1 MSTFSTNLYI
11 ELIGTGEQTGTWGGT
26 TNNSLVYAIE
36 EPIVGRAAVAFTDA
50 NVTLTP
56 VSLNTNQTFR
66 NLYLNCTG
74 TNTTTRSL
82 IVPTI
87 NKNYYIENNTN
98 QSLLVKTAA
107 GTGITVLSGYT
118 CAVYIDGTNVVQAA
132 TYQPVMTVGTL
143 SLTNSLTTA
152 YGGTGLASYT
162 AGDTLYYSSG
172 TTLSKL
178 AIGATG
184 TVLTVAGGLPTWAVV
199 PANVASFSAGTTG
212 LTPNTATTGAIVLEG
227 TLAIANGGTGSTSTT
242 YCALATNVSGTL
254 PIANGGTGS
263 TSTTYC
269 ALATNVSGTLPV
281 ANGGTGVTSS
291 TGSGANVLGTSP
303 TLITPALGTPT
314 ALVATNAT
322 GTANS
327 LNAGVGVNQ
336 TWQSFTGSRSGS
348 TTYYNTTGKP
358 IIFSVNANS
367 GGTQQS
373 YVIITVDGLDIV
385 RNGDLNGNGGANF
398 GAGYALVPNGSSY
411 SALANFG
418 VYSWFELR

>member
-82 IVPTI
+82 IVPNI

-143 SLTNSLTTA
+143 ALTNSLTTA
-152 YGGTGLASYT
+152 YGGTGLSSYT

-178 AIGATG
+178 GIGATG
-184 TVLTVAGGLPTWAVV
+184 TVLTVAGGVPTWSAS
-199 PANVASFSAGTTG
+199 ASSFSAGTTG
-212 LTPNTATTGAIVLEG
+212 FTPSTATTGAITLAG
-227 TLAIANGGTGSTSTT
+227 TLN
-242 YCALATNVSGTL
+242 
-254 PIANGGTGS
+254 IANGGTGS

-291 TGSGANVLGTSP
+291 TGSGAVVLGTAP
-303 TLITPALGTPT
+303 TLTNPTVTSYIESVVAIGTVTSTSTISLTSGTVQTATLTSATPCTFTMPT
-314 ALVATNAT
+314 ATAGKSFVMLLKQPAA
-322 GTANS
+322 GTATTATFTGVKYG
-327 LNAGVGVNQ
+327 NAGAPVITATVGKMDIL
-336 TWQSFTGSRSGS
+336 SFIADGTNWYGS
-348 TTYYNTTGKP
+348 T
-358 IIFSVNANS
+358 S
-367 GGTQQS
+367 Q
-373 YVIITVDGLDIV
+373 
-385 RNGDLNGNGGANF
+385 
-398 GAGYALVPNGSSY
+398 GYTP
-411 SALANFG
+411 
-418 VYSWFELR
+418 

>member
-11 ELIGTGEQTGTWGGT
+11 ELIGTGQQTGTWGGT
-26 TNNSLVYAIE
+26 TNNTLVYAIE
-36 EPIVGRAAVAFTDA
+36 EPIVGRDSVAFTDA

-56 VSLNTNQTFR
+56 VALNTNQTFR

-107 GTGITVLSGYT
+107 GTGVTVLSGYI
-118 CAVYIDGTNVVQAA
+118 CAVYINGTDVIQAA
-132 TYQPVMTVGTL
+132 NYQPVMTVGTL

-172 TTLSKL
+172 TVLSKL
-178 AIGATG
+178 GIGATG
-184 TVLTVAGGLPTWAVV
+184 TVLTVAGGVPTWSAS
-199 PANVASFSAGTTG
+199 ASSFSAGTTG
-212 LTPNTATTGAIVLEG
+212 FTPSTATTGAITLAG
-227 TLAIANGGTGSTSTT
+227 TLN
-242 YCALATNVSGTL
+242 
-254 PIANGGTGS
+254 IANGGTGS

-291 TGSGANVLGTSP
+291 TGTVAVVLSNSP
-303 TLITPALGTPT
+303 TLTNPTVTSYIESVVAVGTVGSTSTISLTSGTVQTATLTSATPCTFTMPT
-314 ALVATNAT
+314 ATAGKSFVMLLKQPASGSATTAT
-322 GTANS
+322 FTSVKWG
-327 LNAGVGVNQ
+327 NAGAPTITATVGKMDIL
-336 TWQSFTGSRSGS
+336 SFIADGTNWYGS
-348 TTYYNTTGKP
+348 
-358 IIFSVNANS
+358 IA
-367 GGTQQS
+367 Q
-373 YVIITVDGLDIV
+373 
-385 RNGDLNGNGGANF
+385 
-398 GAGYALVPNGSSY
+398 GYTP
-411 SALANFG
+411 
-418 VYSWFELR
+418 

>member
-11 ELIGTGEQTGTWGGT
+11 ELIGTGQQTGTWGGT
-26 TNNSLVYAIE
+26 TNNTLVYAIE
-36 EPIVGRAAVAFTDA
+36 EPIVGRDSVAFTDA

-107 GTGITVLSGYT
+107 GTGVTVLSGYI
-118 CAVYIDGTNVVQAA
+118 CAVYINGTDVIQAA
-132 TYQPVMTVGTL
+132 NYQPVMTVGTL

-172 TTLSKL
+172 TVLSKL
-178 AIGATG
+178 GIGATG
-184 TVLTVAGGLPTWAVV
+184 TVLTVAGGVPTWSAS
-199 PANVASFSAGTTG
+199 ASSFSAGTTG
-212 LTPNTATTGAIVLEG
+212 FTPSTATTGAITLAG
-227 TLAIANGGTGSTSTT
+227 TLN
-242 YCALATNVSGTL
+242 
-254 PIANGGTGS
+254 IANGGTGS

-291 TGSGANVLGTSP
+291 TGTVAVVLSNSP
-303 TLITPALGTPT
+303 TLTNPTVTSYIESVVAVGTVGSTSTISLTSGTVQTATLTSATPCTFTMPT
-314 ALVATNAT
+314 ATAGKSFVMLLKQPASGSATTAT
-322 GTANS
+322 FTSVKWG
-327 LNAGVGVNQ
+327 NAGAPTITATVGKMDIL
-336 TWQSFTGSRSGS
+336 SFIADGTNWYGS
-348 TTYYNTTGKP
+348 
-358 IIFSVNANS
+358 IA
-367 GGTQQS
+367 Q
-373 YVIITVDGLDIV
+373 
-385 RNGDLNGNGGANF
+385 
-398 GAGYALVPNGSSY
+398 GYTP
-411 SALANFG
+411 
-418 VYSWFELR
+418 

>member
-26 TNNSLVYAIE
+26 TNNTLVYALE

-143 SLTNSLTTA
+143 ALTNSLTTA

-178 AIGATG
+178 GIGATG
-184 TVLTVAGGLPTWAVV
+184 TVLTVAGGVPTWSAS
-199 PANVASFSAGTTG
+199 ASSFSAGTTG
-212 LTPNTATTGAIVLEG
+212 FTPSTATTGAITLAG
-227 TLAIANGGTGSTSTT
+227 TLN
-242 YCALATNVSGTL
+242 
-254 PIANGGTGS
+254 IANGGTGS

-291 TGSGANVLGTSP
+291 TGSGAVVLGTSP
-303 TLITPALGTPT
+303 AITTATLTNPTVTSYIESVVAIGTVTSASTISLTSGTVQTATLTSATPCTFTMPTATAGKSFVMLLKQAATPT
-314 ALVATNAT
+314 TATFT
-322 GTANS
+322 GVKWG
-327 LNAGVGVNQ
+327 NAGAPTITATAGKMDIL
-336 TWQSFTGSRSGS
+336 SFITDGTNWYGS
-348 TTYYNTTGKP
+348 T
-358 IIFSVNANS
+358 S
-367 GGTQQS
+367 Q
-373 YVIITVDGLDIV
+373 
-385 RNGDLNGNGGANF
+385 
-398 GAGYALVPNGSSY
+398 GYTP
-411 SALANFG
+411 
-418 VYSWFELR
+418 

>member
-26 TNNSLVYAIE
+26 TNNTLVYALE
-36 EPIVGRAAVAFTDA
+36 EPIVGRAAVAFADA

-56 VSLNTNQTFR
+56 VSLNTNQVFR

-107 GTGITVLSGYT
+107 GTGVTVLSGYI
-118 CAVYIDGTNVVQAA
+118 CAVYINGTDVIQAA
-132 TYQPVMTVGTL
+132 NYQPVMTVGTL
-143 SLTNSLTTA
+143 ALTNSLTTA
-152 YGGTGLASYT
+152 SGGTGLASYT
-162 AGDTLYYSSG
+162 AGDTLYYSTG

-184 TVLTVAGGLPTWAVV
+184 TVLTVAGGVPTWSAS
-199 PANVASFSAGTTG
+199 ASSFSAGTTG
-212 LTPNTATTGAIVLEG
+212 FTPSSATTGAITLAG
-227 TLAIANGGTGSTSTT
+227 TLN
-242 YCALATNVSGTL
+242 
-254 PIANGGTGS
+254 IANGGTGS

-291 TGSGANVLGTSP
+291 TGTGAVVLGTAP
-303 TLITPALGTPT
+303 TLTNPTVTSYIESVVAIGTVTSASTISLTSGTVQTATLTSATPCTFTMPT
-314 ALVATNAT
+314 ATAGKSFVMLLKQPAA
-322 GTANS
+322 GTATTATFTGVKYG
-327 LNAGVGVNQ
+327 NAGAPVITATVGKMDIL
-336 TWQSFTGSRSGS
+336 SFIADGTNWYGS
-348 TTYYNTTGKP
+348 
-358 IIFSVNANS
+358 AA
-367 GGTQQS
+367 Q
-373 YVIITVDGLDIV
+373 
-385 RNGDLNGNGGANF
+385 
-398 GAGYALVPNGSSY
+398 GYTP
-411 SALANFG
+411 
-418 VYSWFELR
+418 

>member
-26 TNNSLVYAIE
+26 TNNTLVYALE

-143 SLTNSLTTA
+143 ALTNSLTTA

-178 AIGATG
+178 GIGATG
-184 TVLTVAGGLPTWAVV
+184 TVLTVAGGVPTWSAS
-199 PANVASFSAGTTG
+199 ASSFSAGTTG
-212 LTPNTATTGAIVLEG
+212 FTPSTATTGAITLAG
-227 TLAIANGGTGSTSTT
+227 TLN
-242 YCALATNVSGTL
+242 
-254 PIANGGTGS
+254 IANGGTGS

-291 TGSGANVLGTSP
+291 TGSGAVVLGTTP
-303 TLITPALGTPT
+303 TLTNPTVTSYIESVVAIGTVTSASTISLTSGTVQTATLTSATPCTFTMPTATAGKSFVMLLKQAATPT
-314 ALVATNAT
+314 TATFS
-322 GTANS
+322 GVKWG
-327 LNAGVGVNQ
+327 NAGAPTITATAGKMDIL
-336 TWQSFTGSRSGS
+336 SFIADGTNWYGS
-348 TTYYNTTGKP
+348 T
-358 IIFSVNANS
+358 S
-367 GGTQQS
+367 Q
-373 YVIITVDGLDIV
+373 
-385 RNGDLNGNGGANF
+385 
-398 GAGYALVPNGSSY
+398 GYTP
-411 SALANFG
+411 
-418 VYSWFELR
+418 

>member
-26 TNNSLVYAIE
+26 TNNTLVYALE
-36 EPIVGRAAVAFTDA
+36 EPIVGRAAVAFADA

-56 VSLNTNQTFR
+56 VSLNTNQVFR

-107 GTGITVLSGYT
+107 GTGVTVLSGYI
-118 CAVYIDGTNVVQAA
+118 CAVYINGTDVIQAA
-132 TYQPVMTVGTL
+132 NYQPVMTVGTL
-143 SLTNSLTTA
+143 ALTNSLTTA
-152 YGGTGLASYT
+152 SGGTGLASYT
-162 AGDTLYYSSG
+162 AGDTLYYSTG

-184 TVLTVAGGLPTWAVV
+184 TVLTVAGGVPTWSAS
-199 PANVASFSAGTTG
+199 ASSFSAGTTG
-212 LTPNTATTGAIVLEG
+212 FTPSTATTGAITLAG
-227 TLAIANGGTGSTSTT
+227 TLN
-242 YCALATNVSGTL
+242 
-254 PIANGGTGS
+254 IANGGTGS

-291 TGSGANVLGTSP
+291 TGTGAVVLGTNPSLTNP
-303 TLITPALGTPT
+303 TVTSYIESVVAIGTVTSASTISLTSGTVQTATLTSATPCTFTMPT
-314 ALVATNAT
+314 ATAGKSFVMLLKQPAA
-322 GTANS
+322 GTATTATFTGVKYG
-327 LNAGVGVNQ
+327 NAGAPVITATVGKMDIL
-336 TWQSFTGSRSGS
+336 SFIADGTNWYGS
-348 TTYYNTTGKP
+348 T
-358 IIFSVNANS
+358 A
-367 GGTQQS
+367 Q
-373 YVIITVDGLDIV
+373 
-385 RNGDLNGNGGANF
+385 
-398 GAGYALVPNGSSY
+398 GYTP
-411 SALANFG
+411 
-418 VYSWFELR
+418 

>member
-26 TNNSLVYAIE
+26 TNNTLVYALE
-36 EPIVGRAAVAFTDA
+36 EPIVGRATVAFTDA

-56 VSLNTNQTFR
+56 IELNTNQIFR

-107 GTGITVLSGYT
+107 GTGITVLSGYI
-118 CAVYIDGTNVVQAA
+118 CAVYINGTNVIQAA
-132 TYQPVMTVGTL
+132 NYQPVMTVGTL
-143 SLTNSLTTA
+143 ALTNSLTTA
-152 YGGTGLASYT
+152 SGGTGLASYT
-162 AGDTLYYSSG
+162 AGDTLYYSTG

-184 TVLTVAGGLPTWAVV
+184 TVLTVAGGVPTWSAS
-199 PANVASFSAGTTG
+199 ASSFSAGTTG
-212 LTPNTATTGAIVLEG
+212 FTPSTATTGAITLAG
-227 TLAIANGGTGSTSTT
+227 TLN
-242 YCALATNVSGTL
+242 
-254 PIANGGTGS
+254 IANGGTGS

-291 TGSGANVLGTSP
+291 TGTGAVVLGTAP
-303 TLITPALGTPT
+303 TLTNPTVTSYIESVVAIGTVTSASTISLTSGTVQTATLTSATPCTFTMPT
-314 ALVATNAT
+314 ATAGKSFVMLLKQPAA
-322 GTANS
+322 GTATTATFTGVKYG
-327 LNAGVGVNQ
+327 NAGAPTITATVGKMDIL
-336 TWQSFTGSRSGS
+336 SFIADGTNWYGS
-348 TTYYNTTGKP
+348 
-358 IIFSVNANS
+358 AA
-367 GGTQQS
+367 Q
-373 YVIITVDGLDIV
+373 
-385 RNGDLNGNGGANF
+385 
-398 GAGYALVPNGSSY
+398 GYTP
-411 SALANFG
+411 
-418 VYSWFELR
+418 

>member
-36 EPIVGRAAVAFTDA
+36 EPIVGRATVAFTDS

-74 TNTTTRSL
+74 TNTTTRNL
-82 IVPTI
+82 IVPNI

-107 GTGITVLSGYT
+107 GAGITVLSGYT
-118 CAVYIDGTNVVQAA
+118 SAVYINGVDVVQAA
-132 TYQPVMTVGTL
+132 TYEPVMTVGTL
-143 SLTNSLTTA
+143 ALGNNLTTA
-152 YGGTGLASYT
+152 YGGTGLSSYT
-162 AGDTLYYSSG
+162 AGDTLYYASG

-184 TVLTVAGGLPTWAVV
+184 TVLTVAGGVPTWSAS
-199 PANVASFSAGTTG
+199 ASSFSAGTTG
-212 LTPNTATTGAIVLEG
+212 FTPSTATTGAITLAG
-227 TLAIANGGTGSTSTT
+227 TLN
-242 YCALATNVSGTL
+242 
-254 PIANGGTGS
+254 IANGGTGS

-291 TGSGANVLGTSP
+291 TGSGAVVLGTAP
-303 TLITPALGTPT
+303 TLTNPTVTSYIESVVAIGTVTSSSTISLTSGTVQTATLTSSTPCTFTMPTATAGKSFVMLLKQAATPT
-314 ALVATNAT
+314 TATFT
-322 GTANS
+322 GVKWG
-327 LNAGVGVNQ
+327 NAGAPTITATAGKMDIL
-336 TWQSFTGSRSGS
+336 SFIADGTNWYGS
-348 TTYYNTTGKP
+348 T
-358 IIFSVNANS
+358 A
-367 GGTQQS
+367 
-373 YVIITVDGLDIV
+373 
-385 RNGDLNGNGGANF
+385 
-398 GAGYALVPNGSSY
+398 AGYTP
-411 SALANFG
+411 
-418 VYSWFELR
+418 

>member
-26 TNNSLVYAIE
+26 TNNTLVYALE

-118 CAVYIDGTNVVQAA
+118 CAVYINGVDVVQAA
-132 TYQPVMTVGTL
+132 TYEPVMTVGTL
-143 SLTNSLTTA
+143 ALGNNLTTA

-172 TTLSKL
+172 TTLSTL
-178 AIGATG
+178 GIGATG
-184 TVLTVAGGLPTWAVV
+184 TVLTVAGGVPTWSAS
-199 PANVASFSAGTTG
+199 ASSFSAGTTG
-212 LTPNTATTGAIVLEG
+212 FTPSTATTGAITLAG
-227 TLAIANGGTGSTSTT
+227 TLN
-242 YCALATNVSGTL
+242 
-254 PIANGGTGS
+254 IANGGTGS

-291 TGSGANVLGTSP
+291 TGSGAVVLGTTP
-303 TLITPALGTPT
+303 TLTNPTVTSYIESVVAIGTVTSSSTISLTSGTVQTATLTSSTPCTFTMPTATAGKSFVMLLKQAATPT
-314 ALVATNAT
+314 TATFT
-322 GTANS
+322 GVKWG
-327 LNAGVGVNQ
+327 NAGAPTITATAGKMDIL
-336 TWQSFTGSRSGS
+336 SFIADGTNWYGS
-348 TTYYNTTGKP
+348 T
-358 IIFSVNANS
+358 A
-367 GGTQQS
+367 
-373 YVIITVDGLDIV
+373 
-385 RNGDLNGNGGANF
+385 
-398 GAGYALVPNGSSY
+398 AGYTP
-411 SALANFG
+411 
-418 VYSWFELR
+418 

>member
-26 TNNSLVYAIE
+26 TNNTLVYALE

-98 QSLLVKTAA
+98 QSLLVKTAS

-143 SLTNSLTTA
+143 ALTNSLTTA

-178 AIGATG
+178 GIGATG
-184 TVLTVAGGLPTWAVV
+184 TVLTVAGGVPTWSATSTVS
-199 PANVASFSAGTTG
+199 SFSAGTTG
-212 LTPNTATTGAIVLEG
+212 FTPSSSTTGVVTLAG
-227 TLAIANGGTGSTSTT
+227 TLN
-242 YCALATNVSGTL
+242 
-254 PIANGGTGS
+254 IANGGTGS

-291 TGSGANVLGTSP
+291 TGSGAVVLGTTP
-303 TLITPALGTPT
+303 TLTSPAITTATLTNPTVTSYIESVVAIGTVTSTSTISLTSGTVQTATLTSATPCTFTMPT
-314 ALVATNAT
+314 ATAGKSFVMLLKQPAA
-322 GTANS
+322 GTATTATFTGVKYG
-327 LNAGVGVNQ
+327 NAGAPVITATVGKMDIL
-336 TWQSFTGSRSGS
+336 SFIADGTNWYGS
-348 TTYYNTTGKP
+348 
-358 IIFSVNANS
+358 IA
-367 GGTQQS
+367 Q
-373 YVIITVDGLDIV
+373 
-385 RNGDLNGNGGANF
+385 
-398 GAGYALVPNGSSY
+398 GYTP
-411 SALANFG
+411 
-418 VYSWFELR
+418 

>member
-36 EPIVGRAAVAFTDA
+36 EPIVGRAAVAFTDS

-82 IVPTI
+82 IVPNI

-107 GTGITVLSGYT
+107 GAGITVLSGYT
-118 CAVYIDGTNVVQAA
+118 SAVYINGVDVVQAA

-143 SLTNSLTTA
+143 ALGNNLTTD
-152 YGGTGLASYT
+152 YGGTGLSSYT
-162 AGDTLYYSSG
+162 AGDTLYYASG

-178 AIGATG
+178 GIGATG
-184 TVLTVAGGLPTWAVV
+184 TVLTVAGGVPTWAAV

-212 LTPNTATTGAIVLEG
+212 LTPNTATTGAIVLAG
-227 TLAIANGGTGSTSTT
+227 TLA
-242 YCALATNVSGTL
+242 
-254 PIANGGTGS
+254 IANGGTGS

-291 TGSGANVLGTSP
+291 TGTGAVVLGTSP
-303 TLITPALGTPT
+303 TITTAALTNPTVTSYIESVAVAGTVTSSFTISLTTGTVQTATLTSSTPCTFTMPTATAGKSFVMLLKQPAAGSATTATFTGVKWGNAGAPTITPTVGKMDILSFITDGT
-314 ALVATNAT
+314 N
-322 GTANS
+322 
-327 LNAGVGVNQ
+327 
-336 TWQSFTGSRSGS
+336 WYGS
-348 TTYYNTTGKP
+348 T
-358 IIFSVNANS
+358 A
-367 GGTQQS
+367 Q
-373 YVIITVDGLDIV
+373 
-385 RNGDLNGNGGANF
+385 
-398 GAGYALVPNGSSY
+398 GYTP
-411 SALANFG
+411 
-418 VYSWFELR
+418 

>member
-36 EPIVGRAAVAFTDA
+36 EPIVGRDTVAFTDA

-56 VSLNTNQTFR
+56 VSLNTNQIFR

-98 QSLLVKTAA
+98 QSLLVKTAS
-107 GTGITVLSGYT
+107 GTGITVLSGYI
-118 CAVYIDGTNVVQAA
+118 CAVYINGTNVIQAA
-132 TYQPVMTVGTL
+132 NYQPVMTVGTL
-143 SLTNSLTTA
+143 ALTNSLTTA
-152 YGGTGLASYT
+152 SGGTGLASYT
-162 AGDTLYYSSG
+162 AGDTLYYSTG

-184 TVLTVAGGLPTWAVV
+184 TVLTVAGGVPTWSAI
-199 PANVASFSAGTTG
+199 ASSFSAGTTG
-212 LTPNTATTGAIVLEG
+212 FTPSSTTTGAITLAG
-227 TLAIANGGTGSTSTT
+227 TLN
-242 YCALATNVSGTL
+242 
-254 PIANGGTGS
+254 IANGGTGS

-291 TGSGANVLGTSP
+291 TGTGAVVLGTAP
-303 TLITPALGTPT
+303 TLTNPTVTSYIESVVAIGTVTSASTISLTSGTVQTATLTSATPCTFTMPT
-314 ALVATNAT
+314 ATAGKSFVMLLKQPAA
-322 GTANS
+322 GTATTATFTGVKYG
-327 LNAGVGVNQ
+327 NAGAPVITATVGKMDIL
-336 TWQSFTGSRSGS
+336 SFIADGTNWYGS
-348 TTYYNTTGKP
+348 T
-358 IIFSVNANS
+358 S
-367 GGTQQS
+367 Q
-373 YVIITVDGLDIV
+373 
-385 RNGDLNGNGGANF
+385 
-398 GAGYALVPNGSSY
+398 GYTP
-411 SALANFG
+411 
-418 VYSWFELR
+418 

>member
-26 TNNSLVYAIE
+26 TNNTLVYALE
-36 EPIVGRAAVAFTDA
+36 EPIVGRATVAFADA

-107 GTGITVLSGYT
+107 GAGITVLSGYV
-118 CAVYIDGTNVVQAA
+118 CAVYINGTDVIQAA
-132 TYQPVMTVGTL
+132 NYQPVMTVGTL
-143 SLTNSLTTA
+143 ALTNSLTTA
-152 YGGTGLASYT
+152 SGGTGLASYT
-162 AGDTLYYSSG
+162 AGDTLYYSTG

-178 AIGATG
+178 GIGATG
-184 TVLTVAGGLPTWAVV
+184 TVLTVAGGVPTWSAS
-199 PANVASFSAGTTG
+199 ASSFSAGTTG
-212 LTPNTATTGAIVLEG
+212 FTPSSATTGAITLAG
-227 TLAIANGGTGSTSTT
+227 TLN
-242 YCALATNVSGTL
+242 
-254 PIANGGTGS
+254 IANGGTGS

-291 TGSGANVLGTSP
+291 TGTGAVVLGTAP
-303 TLITPALGTPT
+303 TLTNPTVTSYIESVVAVGTVGSTSTISLTTGTVQTATLTSATPCTFTMPTATAGKSFVMLLKQAATPT
-314 ALVATNAT
+314 TATFT
-322 GTANS
+322 SVKWG
-327 LNAGVGVNQ
+327 NAGAPTITATAGKMDIL
-336 TWQSFTGSRSGS
+336 SFIADGTNWYGS
-348 TTYYNTTGKP
+348 T
-358 IIFSVNANS
+358 S
-367 GGTQQS
+367 Q
-373 YVIITVDGLDIV
+373 
-385 RNGDLNGNGGANF
+385 
-398 GAGYALVPNGSSY
+398 GYTP
-411 SALANFG
+411 
-418 VYSWFELR
+418 

>member
-118 CAVYIDGTNVVQAA
+118 CAVYINGTNVVQAA

-143 SLTNSLTTA
+143 ALTNNLTTA

-178 AIGATG
+178 GIGATG
-184 TVLTVAGGLPTWAVV
+184 TVLTVAGGVPTWSAS
-199 PANVASFSAGTTG
+199 ASSFSAGTTG
-212 LTPNTATTGAIVLEG
+212 FTPSTATTGAITLAG
-227 TLAIANGGTGSTSTT
+227 TLN
-242 YCALATNVSGTL
+242 
-254 PIANGGTGS
+254 IANGGTGS

-291 TGSGANVLGTSP
+291 TGSGAVVLGTAP
-303 TLITPALGTPT
+303 TLTSPAITTATLTNPTVTSYIESVVAIGTVTSASTISLTSGTVQTATLTSATPCTFTMPTATAGKSFVMLLKQAATPT
-314 ALVATNAT
+314 TATFS
-322 GTANS
+322 GVKWG
-327 LNAGVGVNQ
+327 NAGAPTITATAGKMDIL
-336 TWQSFTGSRSGS
+336 SFITDGTNWYGS
-348 TTYYNTTGKP
+348 T
-358 IIFSVNANS
+358 S
-367 GGTQQS
+367 Q
-373 YVIITVDGLDIV
+373 
-385 RNGDLNGNGGANF
+385 
-398 GAGYALVPNGSSY
+398 GYTP
-411 SALANFG
+411 
-418 VYSWFELR
+418 

>member
-26 TNNSLVYAIE
+26 TNNTLVYALE

-82 IVPTI
+82 IVPNI

-143 SLTNSLTTA
+143 ALTNSLTTA
-152 YGGTGLASYT
+152 YGGTGLSSYT

-178 AIGATG
+178 GIGATG
-184 TVLTVAGGLPTWAVV
+184 TVLTVAGGVPTWSAS
-199 PANVASFSAGTTG
+199 ASSFSAGTTG
-212 LTPNTATTGAIVLEG
+212 FTPSTATTGAITLAG
-227 TLAIANGGTGSTSTT
+227 TLN
-242 YCALATNVSGTL
+242 
-254 PIANGGTGS
+254 IANGGTGS

-291 TGSGANVLGTSP
+291 TGSGAVVLGTAP
-303 TLITPALGTPT
+303 TLTNPTVTSYIESVVAIGTVTSASTISLTSGTVQTATLTSATPCTFTMPT
-314 ALVATNAT
+314 ATAGKSFVMLLKQPAA
-322 GTANS
+322 GTATTATFTGVKWG
-327 LNAGVGVNQ
+327 NAGAPTITATVGKMDIL
-336 TWQSFTGSRSGS
+336 SFITDGTNWYGS
-348 TTYYNTTGKP
+348 T
-358 IIFSVNANS
+358 S
-367 GGTQQS
+367 Q
-373 YVIITVDGLDIV
+373 
-385 RNGDLNGNGGANF
+385 
-398 GAGYALVPNGSSY
+398 GYTP
-411 SALANFG
+411 
-418 VYSWFELR
+418 

>member
-26 TNNSLVYAIE
+26 TNNTLVYALE

-143 SLTNSLTTA
+143 ALGNNLTTA

-178 AIGATG
+178 GIGATG
-184 TVLTVAGGLPTWAVV
+184 TVLTVAGGVPTWSATSTVS
-199 PANVASFSAGTTG
+199 SFSAGTTG
-212 LTPNTATTGAIVLEG
+212 FTPSSSTTGVV
-227 TLAIANGGTGSTSTT
+227 TL
-242 YCALATNVSGTL
+242 SGTL
-254 PIANGGTGS
+254 NTANGGTGS

-281 ANGGTGVTSS
+281 ANGGTGAVTLAAASIATYTGTETLTNKTLTAPIVSYSINAQTTTAYVTVASDAGAIVTVSNASANTFKLPTNAVTPYAIGSTITLIQIGAGLTTISAVTPATTIVLS
-291 TGSGANVLGTSP
+291 TGATAASP
-303 TLITPALGTPT
+303 TLGQYKS
-314 ALVATNAT
+314 ATCIKT
-322 GTANS
+322 GTDA
-327 LNAGVGVNQ
+327 
-336 TWQSFTGSRSGS
+336 W
-348 TTYYNTTGKP
+348 
-358 IIFSVNANS
+358 
-367 GGTQQS
+367 
-373 YVIITVDGLDIV
+373 YVI
-385 RNGDLNGNGGANF
+385 GA
-398 GAGYALVPNGSSY
+398 LS
-411 SALANFG
+411 
-418 VYSWFELR
+418 

>member
-36 EPIVGRAAVAFTDA
+36 EPIVGRDTVAFADA

-56 VSLNTNQTFR
+56 VSLNTNQIFR

-107 GTGITVLSGYT
+107 GTGITVLSGYI
-118 CAVYIDGTNVVQAA
+118 CAVYINGTDVIQAA
-132 TYQPVMTVGTL
+132 NYQPVMTVGTL
-143 SLTNSLTTA
+143 ALTNSLTTA
-152 YGGTGLASYT
+152 SGGTGLASYT
-162 AGDTLYYSSG
+162 AGDTLYYSTG

-184 TVLTVAGGLPTWAVV
+184 TVLTVAGGVPTWSAS
-199 PANVASFSAGTTG
+199 ASSFSAGTTG
-212 LTPNTATTGAIVLEG
+212 FTPSSATTGAITLAG
-227 TLAIANGGTGSTSTT
+227 TLN
-242 YCALATNVSGTL
+242 
-254 PIANGGTGS
+254 IANGGTGS

-291 TGSGANVLGTSP
+291 TGTGAVVLGTAP
-303 TLITPALGTPT
+303 TLTNPTVTSYIESVVAIGTVTSASTISLTSGTVQTATLTSSTPCTFTMPT
-314 ALVATNAT
+314 ATAGKSFVMLLKQPAA
-322 GTANS
+322 GTATTATFTGVKYG
-327 LNAGVGVNQ
+327 NAGAPVITATVGKMDIL
-336 TWQSFTGSRSGS
+336 SFIADGTNWYGS
-348 TTYYNTTGKP
+348 
-358 IIFSVNANS
+358 AA
-367 GGTQQS
+367 Q
-373 YVIITVDGLDIV
+373 
-385 RNGDLNGNGGANF
+385 
-398 GAGYALVPNGSSY
+398 GYTP
-411 SALANFG
+411 
-418 VYSWFELR
+418 

>member
-36 EPIVGRAAVAFTDA
+36 EPIVGRATVAFTDS

-56 VSLNTNQTFR
+56 VSLNTNQIFR

-118 CAVYIDGTNVVQAA
+118 CAVYINGTDVIQAA
-132 TYQPVMTVGTL
+132 TYEPVMTVGTL
-143 SLTNSLTTA
+143 ALGNNLTTA
-152 YGGTGLASYT
+152 YGGTGLSSYT

-178 AIGATG
+178 GIGATG
-184 TVLTVAGGLPTWAVV
+184 TVLTVAGGVPTWSAS
-199 PANVASFSAGTTG
+199 ASSFSAGTTG
-212 LTPNTATTGAIVLEG
+212 FTPSSPTTGAITLAG
-227 TLAIANGGTGSTSTT
+227 TLNT
-242 YCALATNVSGTL
+242 
-254 PIANGGTGS
+254 ANGGTGS

-291 TGSGANVLGTSP
+291 TGTGAVVLGTAP
-303 TLITPALGTPT
+303 TLTNPTVTSYIESVVAIGTVTSTSTISLTSGTVQTATLTSSTPCTFTMPT
-314 ALVATNAT
+314 ATAGKSFVMLLKQAAVPTTATFS
-322 GTANS
+322 GVKWG
-327 LNAGVGVNQ
+327 NAGAPTITATAGKMDIL
-336 TWQSFTGSRSGS
+336 SFIADGTNWYGS
-348 TTYYNTTGKP
+348 T
-358 IIFSVNANS
+358 S
-367 GGTQQS
+367 Q
-373 YVIITVDGLDIV
+373 
-385 RNGDLNGNGGANF
+385 
-398 GAGYALVPNGSSY
+398 GYTP
-411 SALANFG
+411 
-418 VYSWFELR
+418 

>member
-36 EPIVGRAAVAFTDA
+36 EPIVGRAAVAFTDS

-82 IVPTI
+82 IVPNI

-107 GTGITVLSGYT
+107 GAGITVLSGYT
-118 CAVYIDGTNVVQAA
+118 SAVYINGVDVVQAA
-132 TYQPVMTVGTL
+132 NYQPVMTVGTL
-143 SLTNSLTTA
+143 ALGNNLTTD
-152 YGGTGLASYT
+152 YGGTGLSSYT
-162 AGDTLYYSSG
+162 AGDTLYYASS

-178 AIGATG
+178 GIGATG
-184 TVLTVAGGLPTWAVV
+184 TVLTVAGGVPTWSAS
-199 PANVASFSAGTTG
+199 ASSFSAGTTG
-212 LTPNTATTGAIVLEG
+212 FTPSTTTTGAITLAG
-227 TLAIANGGTGSTSTT
+227 TLN
-242 YCALATNVSGTL
+242 
-254 PIANGGTGS
+254 IANGGTGS

-291 TGSGANVLGTSP
+291 TGTGAVVLGTSP
-303 TLITPALGTPT
+303 TITTAALTNPTVTSYIESVAVAGTVTSSFTISLTTGTVQTATLTSSTPCTFTMPTATAGKSFVMLLKQPAVGSPTTATFTGVKWGNAGAPTITPTVGKMDILSFITDGT
-314 ALVATNAT
+314 N
-322 GTANS
+322 
-327 LNAGVGVNQ
+327 
-336 TWQSFTGSRSGS
+336 WYGS
-348 TTYYNTTGKP
+348 T
-358 IIFSVNANS
+358 A
-367 GGTQQS
+367 
-373 YVIITVDGLDIV
+373 
-385 RNGDLNGNGGANF
+385 
-398 GAGYALVPNGSSY
+398 AGYTP
-411 SALANFG
+411 
-418 VYSWFELR
+418 